1 MRGGEVTTPGQMS
14 VKFICLH
21 VTVLIKVS
29 MLNVGTRPHTHSI
42 CIPHV
47 FRFELLLAM
56 AAFFFFFLKGPK
68 GVTISA

>member
-29 MLNVGTRPHTHSI
+29 MLNVGTRPHTHT
-42 CIPHV
+42 V
-47 FRFELLLAM
+47 Y
-56 AAFFFFFLKGPK
+56 AFHTSSDLNYF
-68 GVTISA
+68 